1 MCADIVYHDLG
12 TTTKFDTTTWK
23 NTINNRFGPKAK
35 LEELK
40 GWSVWDT
47 HYSYGGLEAA
57 AYKKDNNLVV
67 AYRGSESN
75 DFFDVISDWFVAD
88 LLGWVT
94 GLNAQA
100 PAAKSFIAKVM
111 KENPGCNIY
120 VTGHSLGGSLA
131 YNAASKAIDVN
142 SNRVKEVTVYNGLGL
157 VYGAS
162 LGIFDMADNKRL
174 ENSSDK
180 IFNYRVKGDIV
191 SNLWLTAHYGTKT
204 EYSIS
209 KDLDDNVIKAH
220 SLYTF
225 FEKMK
230 PLNRPMN

>member
-1 MCADIVYHDLG
+1 M
-12 TTTKFDTTTWK
+12 
-23 NTINNRFGPKAK
+23 
-35 LEELK
+35 
-40 GWSVWDT
+40 WDT

-57 AYKKDNNLVV
+57 AYKKDKNLIV

-75 DFFDVISDWFVAD
+75 NFFDVISDWVVAD
-88 LLGWVT
+88 FLGWVT

>member
-1 MCADIVYHDLG
+1 M
-12 TTTKFDTTTWK
+12 
-23 NTINNRFGPKAK
+23 
-35 LEELK
+35 
-40 GWSVWDT
+40 
-47 HYSYGGLEAA
+47 
-57 AYKKDNNLVV
+57 
-67 AYRGSESN
+67 
-75 DFFDVISDWFVAD
+75 
-88 LLGWVT
+88 GWVT

-225 FEKMK
+225 FEK
-230 PLNRPMN
+230 